1 MEDYKPN
8 SNKYH
13 MGKAKEESEIHRE
26 SVVKGKV
33 SIRQKSSIQKAIEV
47 FFVKDVE
54 DVKNYLIY
62 DVLLPELKDALYNLI
77 NNGAQMF
84 LYGNARNKRYPNN
97 NGGIRISYNK
107 CSENPKIEHSS
118 SNNGLRNGT
127 RLDDVTFEDRSD
139 AEEVLNSMV
148 DILETY
154 GSVSIAEFCELANR
168 PDEYTDR
175 KYGWTNL
182 ATAEVRRMS
191 GGGYYIKFPKATMLP
206 KN

>member
-1 MEDYKPN
+1 ME
-8 SNKYH
+8 
-13 MGKAKEESEIHRE
+13 KATEEAEIHRE
-26 SVVKGKV
+26 SVVKGNV
-33 SIRQKSSIQKAIEV
+33 SIRQKSSLQKAIEV

-77 NNGAQMF
+77 NNGTQMF
-84 LYGNARNKRYPNN
+84 LYGNARNKRYPNS

-107 CSENPKIEHSS
+107 CSESPKTDRVS
-118 SNNGLRNGT
+118 SNTGIRNENK
-127 RLDDVTFEDRSD
+127 LDDVIFEERAD

-154 GSVSIAEFCELANR
+154 GTVSIAEFCELANR

-175 KYGWTNL
+175 KYGWSNL
-182 ATAEVRRMS
+182 STAEVRRMS
-191 GGGYYIKFPKATMLP
+191 GGGYYIKFPKAKMLP

>member
-1 MEDYKPN
+1 MEEYKPN

-13 MGKAKEESEIHRE
+13 LEKSNEESVHRE
-26 SVVKGKV
+26 SVVKGNV
-33 SIRQKSSIQKAIEV
+33 SVRQKSGLRKAAEI
-47 FFVKDVE
+47 FFAKDID

-62 DVLLPELKDALYNLI
+62 DVLLPEAKDALYALI

-84 LYGNARNKRYPNN
+84 LYGETRNKRNPNTN
-97 NGGIRISYNK
+97 GIRFSYNK
-107 CSENPKIEHSS
+107 CYDQGKPE
-118 SNNGLRNGT
+118 RNTLTNKANLT
-127 RLDDVTFEDRSD
+127 RLDDVVFDDMRD

-154 GSVSIAEFCELANR
+154 GTVSVSEFCELANR

-191 GGGYYIKFPKATMLP
+191 GGGYYIKFPKAILLP
-206 KN
+206 K